1 MGYGRTFTMKKSDI
15 LTTPVNQIDME
26 RIQTIEQLITAF
38 QGSSIQSRNL
48 GICTRVWE
56 RMMADE
62 ERPTIILGLSGALI
76 AGGMRKVIRDM
87 IKYGLVDAIAST
99 GAVMYQD
106 FYQAM
111 GGQHYVGTPSADDK
125 ILHELKIDRI
135 YDTYVD
141 EDLFEKT
148 DKYIGKMLEKKL
160 KPGLYSSRQIMDFL
174 GSITEDENSIL
185 YTARKYGVPIFSPAL
200 NDSSIGIGLTLYYKN
215 NLAKKRITLDSIKDN
230 YEVLK
235 IVALSNKTAAIY
247 IGGGTPKNWVNDAVV
262 MANYTFDRDID
273 GHSYAIQVTT
283 DSPHWGGLSGSTL
296 EEAQSWGKVHTDATH
311 RTVNIEATIALPL
324 MVGYL
329 LQKGVW
335 KGRKRL
341 KYDWSDDDL
350 KSISQGETV

>member
-26 RIQTIEQLITAF
+26 RIQTIEQLLTAF

-48 GICTRVWE
+48 GICARVWE
-56 RMMADE
+56 RMLADE

-111 GGQHYVGTPSADDK
+111 GGQHYVGAPNADDK

-141 EDLFEKT
+141 EDMFEKT
-148 DKYIGKMLEKKL
+148 DKYIGKMLEQKL
-160 KPGLYSSRQIMDFL
+160 KPGLYSSRQILEFL
-174 GSITEDENSIL
+174 GSITKDENSIL

-235 IVALSNKTAAIY
+235 VIALSNKTAAIY
-247 IGGGTPKNWVNDAVV
+247 IGGGTPKNWINDAVV

-341 KYDWSDDDL
+341 KYDWSNDDL
-350 KSISQGETV
+350 KSIKTGETV

>member
-1 MGYGRTFTMKKSDI
+1 MKKSDI
-15 LTTPVNQIDME
+15 LRTPVNQIDME
-26 RIQTIEQLITAF
+26 RIQTIDQLVTAF

-48 GICTRVWE
+48 GICARVWE
-56 RMMADE
+56 KMLMDK
-62 ERPTIILGLSGALI
+62 ERPTIIVGLSGALI

-111 GGQHYVGTPSADDK
+111 GGQHYVGTPTADDK
-125 ILHELKIDRI
+125 VLHDLKIDRI

-141 EDLFEKT
+141 EDMFEKT

-160 KPGLYSSRQIMDFL
+160 KPGLYSSRQILDFM
-174 GSITEDENSIL
+174 GSITDDESSIL
-185 YTARKYGVPIFSPAL
+185 HTARKYGVPVFSPAL
-200 NDSSIGIGLTLYYKN
+200 NDSSIGIGLTVYYKD
-215 NLAKKRITLDSIKDN
+215 NLKKQRVTLDSIKDN
-230 YEVLK
+230 YEILK
-235 IVALSNKTAAIY
+235 IIAMSKKTAAIY

-262 MANYTFDRDID
+262 MANYTFDRGID

-311 RTVNIEATIALPL
+311 RTVNMEATIALPL
-324 MVGYL
+324 LVGYL

-341 KYDWSDDDL
+341 VYDWSGDDL
-350 KSISQGETV
+350 KSIKKGDTV

>member
-1 MGYGRTFTMKKSDI
+1 MKKEDI
-15 LTTPVNQIDME
+15 LRTPVNQIDME
-26 RIQTIEQLITAF
+26 RIQTIEQLLTAF

-48 GICTRVWE
+48 GICARVWE
-56 RMMADE
+56 RMLADE

-111 GGQHYVGTPSADDK
+111 GGQHYVGTPDADDK
-125 ILHELKIDRI
+125 VLHELKIDRI

-141 EDLFEKT
+141 EDIFEKT

-160 KPGLYSSRQIMDFL
+160 KPGLYSSRQILDFL
-174 GSITEDENSIL
+174 GSITKDENSIL
-185 YTARKYGVPIFSPAL
+185 YTARKHGVPIFSPAL
-200 NDSSIGIGLTLYYKN
+200 NDSSIGIGLTIYYKD
-215 NLAKKRITLDSIKDN
+215 NLAKDRITLDCIKDN

-235 IVALSNKTAAIY
+235 IIALSNKTAAIY
-247 IGGGTPKNWVNDAVV
+247 IGGGTPKNWINDAVV

-296 EEAQSWGKVHTDATH
+296 EEAQSWGKVHTEATH
-311 RTVNIEATIALPL
+311 RTVNMEATIALPL
-324 MVGYL
+324 IVGYL
-329 LQKGVW
+329 LEKGVW

-341 KYDWSDDDL
+341 KYEWSNDDL

>member
-1 MGYGRTFTMKKSDI
+1 MGYGRTFNMKKSDI
-15 LTTPVNQIDME
+15 LRTPVNQIDME
-26 RIQTIEQLITAF
+26 RIQTIDQLVTAF

-48 GICTRVWE
+48 GVCARVWE
-56 RMMADE
+56 KMLMDE

-87 IKYGLVDAIAST
+87 VKYGLVDAIAST

-111 GGQHYVGTPSADDK
+111 GGQHYIGTPHADDK
-125 ILHELKIDRI
+125 MLHELKIDRI

-174 GSITEDENSIL
+174 GSITDDENSIL
-185 YTARKYGVPIFSPAL
+185 HTARKYGVPIFSPAL
-200 NDSSIGIGLTLYYKN
+200 NDSSIGIGLTVYYKDHLN
-215 NLAKKRITLDSIKDN
+215 KERITLDSIKDN
-230 YEVLK
+230 YEILK
-235 IVALSNKTAAIY
+235 VVALSNKTAAIY

-311 RTVNIEATIALPL
+311 RTVNVEATIALPL

-329 LQKGVW
+329 LEKGVW

-341 KYDWSDDDL
+341 KYDWTGDDL
-350 KSISQGETV
+350 KSIRKGETV